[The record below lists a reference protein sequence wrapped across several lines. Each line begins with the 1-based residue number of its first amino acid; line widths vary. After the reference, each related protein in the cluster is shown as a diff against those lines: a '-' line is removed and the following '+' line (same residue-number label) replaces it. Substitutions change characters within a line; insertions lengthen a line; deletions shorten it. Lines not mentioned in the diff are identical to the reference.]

1 MTVTGGLG
9 LNITYR
15 NISNHG
21 GTIEVETKDGEGTKF
36 RVYLPILLKTG
47 DLNFIFYE

>member
-21 GTIEVETKDGEGTKF
+21 GTIAVESKAVEGTKF

-47 DLNFIFYE
+47 DLNL